1 MDRNLKM
8 PIEEVDASELW
19 EAYNSVRAESYCPRC
34 GKRLGPQKTIGERWQ
49 ILSPGVRAIA
59 VAGMVSSNLA
69 PPAWSKN
76 GPQGSH
82 QCL

>member
-34 GKRLGPQKTIGERWQ
+34 GKRLAPEDYGERRQ
-49 ILSPGVRAIA
+49 ILSPGVPVPLLSR
-59 VAGMVSSNLA
+59 G
-69 PPAWSKN
+69 W
-76 GPQGSH
+76 
-82 QCL
+82 